1 MEHPRELR
9 AFTIVKVWV
18 NGELIDHDDSQV
30 GAFDHGLTVGDGVF
44 ETIAVRAGRPHA
56 VTRHLARLVR
66 SAVAMGLPAP
76 DAAALHTAVDEV
88 SATEDLTDA
97 VVRVVYTSG
106 SGPLSSARGDGTPT
120 AAVLLGP
127 APERPPSTDVVTVP
141 WPRNER
147 GALVGVKTTSYAENV
162 LALAEARRQ
171 DASEAIFANTA
182 GNLCEGSGSNVF
194 LVLGGRLL
202 TPPLS
207 AGCLAGVTRA
217 LIVERCR
224 LDVAERD
231 VPIGALAEADEAF
244 LTSAT
249 RNVQAIRRVDERSLP
264 SCPGPHTEAAARAY
278 ARLLETDP
286 DPT

>member
-1 MEHPRELR
+1 
-9 AFTIVKVWV
+9 VKVWV
-18 NGELIDHDDSQV
+18 NGELLDNDDSQV

-44 ETIAVRAGRPHA
+44 ETIAVRAGRPLA

-66 SAVAMGLPAP
+66 SAVALGLPAP
-76 DAAALHTAVDEV
+76 DTGALRAAVDEV
-88 SATEDLTDA
+88 TTAGGVTDA
-97 VVRVVYTSG
+97 VLRVVYTSG
-106 SGPLSSARGDGTPT
+106 TGPLGSDRGDGRPT

-127 APERPPSTDVVTVP
+127 SPERPESTDVITVP

-147 GALVGVKTTSYAENV
+147 GALAGVKTTSYAENV

-171 DASEAIFANTA
+171 TASEAIFANTA

-194 LVLGGRLL
+194 LVLDGQLS

-217 LIVERCR
+217 LVVERCG

-231 VPIGALAEADEAF
+231 VPMTALAAAEEAF

-249 RNVQAIRRVDERSLP
+249 RNVQAIRRVDGRALP
-264 SCPGPHTEAAARAY
+264 RCPGPLTEAAAAAY
-278 ARLLETDP
+278 ADLQATDP
-286 DPT
+286 DPV

>member
-1 MEHPRELR
+1 M
-9 AFTIVKVWV
+9 KVWV
-18 NGELIDHDDSQV
+18 NGELIDQDDSQV

-44 ETIAVRAGRPHA
+44 ETIAVRGGRPLA
-56 VTRHLARLVR
+56 VTRHLARLER
-66 SAVAMGLPAP
+66 SAVALGLPAP
-76 DAAALHTAVDEV
+76 DTTALRTAVDEV
-88 SATEDLTDA
+88 SAAGEVADA

-106 SGPLSSARGDGTPT
+106 SGPLGSDRGDGRPT
-120 AAVLLGP
+120 AAVLLGS

-162 LALAEARRQ
+162 LALAEARRRS
-171 DASEAIFANTA
+171 ATEAIFANTA

-194 LVLGGRLL
+194 LVLEGQLL

-217 LIVERCR
+217 LIVERCG
-224 LDVAERD
+224 LEVAERD
-231 VPIGALAEADEAF
+231 VPVSALAEAEEAF

-249 RNVQAIRRVDERSLP
+249 RNVQAIRRVDERPLP
-264 SCPGPHTEAAARAY
+264 ACPGPLTASASTAY
-278 ARLLETDP
+278 TRLQETDP

>member
-1 MEHPRELR
+1 M
-9 AFTIVKVWV
+9 KVWV
-18 NGELIDHDDSQV
+18 NGQLVDHDESQV

-44 ETIAVRAGRPHA
+44 ETIAVRSAQPLA

-76 DAAALHTAVDEV
+76 DVGPLRAAVDDV
-88 SATEDLTDA
+88 ITAGGATDA

-106 SGPLSSARGDGTPT
+106 AGPLGSDRGDGSPT

-127 APERPPSTDVVTVP
+127 TPERPAATDVVTVP

-147 GALVGVKTTSYAENV
+147 GALAGVKTTSYAENV
-162 LALAEARRQ
+162 LALAEARKAN
-171 DASEAIFANTA
+171 ASEAIFANTA

-194 LVLGGRLL
+194 LVHEGQLM

-217 LIVERCR
+217 LLLERCG
-224 LDVAERD
+224 LDIAERD
-231 VPIGALAEADEAF
+231 VPMRTLAAADEAF
-244 LTSAT
+244 ITSAT
-249 RNVQAIRRVDERSLP
+249 RHVQAVRAVDGRRLRL
-264 SCPGPHTEAAARAY
+264 CPGPETEAATSAY
-278 ARLLETDP
+278 SRLVTADP
-286 DPT
+286 DPTER

>member
-1 MEHPRELR
+1 M
-9 AFTIVKVWV
+9 KVWV

-44 ETIAVRAGRPHA
+44 ETIAVRDGRPLA
-56 VTRHLARLVR
+56 ATRHLARLVR
-66 SAVAMGLPAP
+66 SAVALGLPAP
-76 DAAALHTAVDEV
+76 DAAALRTAVDEV
-88 SATEDLTDA
+88 SAAGGVADA

-106 SGPLSSARGDGTPT
+106 SGPLSSDRGDGRPT
-120 AAVLLGP
+120 AAVLLGS

-147 GALVGVKTTSYAENV
+147 GALVGIKTTSYAENV
-162 LALAEARRQ
+162 LALSEARRQ
-171 DASEAIFANTA
+171 SASEAIFANTA

-194 LVLGGRLL
+194 LVVGGQLL

-217 LIVERCR
+217 LIVERCG
-224 LDVAERD
+224 LEVDERD
-231 VPIGALAEADEAF
+231 VPIGGLAEAEEAF
-244 LTSAT
+244 LSSAT
-249 RNVQAIRRVDERSLP
+249 RNVQAIRRVDERPLP
-264 SCPGPHTEAAARAY
+264 SCPGPLTAAASAAY
-278 ARLLETDP
+278 ARLQQTDP

>member
-1 MEHPRELR
+1 
-9 AFTIVKVWV
+9 VKVWV

-44 ETIAVRAGRPHA
+44 ETIAVRASRPLA

-66 SAVAMGLPAP
+66 SAVALGLPAP
-76 DAAALHTAVDEV
+76 DTDALRTAVDEV
-88 SATEDLTDA
+88 AGAGDVTDA

-106 SGPLSSARGDGTPT
+106 SGPLSSDRGEGKPT

-127 APERPPSTDVVTVP
+127 AAERPQSTDVITVP

-162 LALAEARRQ
+162 LALAEARRRG
-171 DASEAIFANTA
+171 ASEAIFANTS

-194 LVLGGRLL
+194 LALEGRLL

-217 LIVERCR
+217 LIVERCG
-224 LDVAERD
+224 LDVAEQD
-231 VPIGALAEADEAF
+231 VPVTMLAQADEAF

-249 RNVQAIRRVDERSLP
+249 RNVQAIRRVDERALP
-264 SCPGPHTEAAARAY
+264 RCPGPLTEAAAVAY
-278 ARLLETDP
+278 AGLQATDP
-286 DPT
+286 DPA

>member
-1 MEHPRELR
+1 M
-9 AFTIVKVWV
+9 KVWV
-18 NGELIDHDDSQV
+18 NGELLDNDDSRV

-44 ETIAVRAGRPHA
+44 ETIAVRAGRPLA

-66 SAVAMGLPAP
+66 SAVALGLPAP
-76 DAAALHTAVDEV
+76 DTGALRAAVDEV
-88 SATEDLTDA
+88 TTAGGVTDA

-106 SGPLSSARGDGTPT
+106 SGPLGSDRGDGRPT

-127 APERPPSTDVVTVP
+127 SPGRPESTDVITVP

-147 GALVGVKTTSYAENV
+147 GALAGVKTTSYAENV

-171 DASEAIFANTA
+171 CASEAIFANTA

-194 LVLGGRLL
+194 LVLDGQLS

-217 LIVERCR
+217 LVVERCG

-231 VPIGALAEADEAF
+231 VPMTALAAAEEAF

-249 RNVQAIRRVDERSLP
+249 RNVQAIRRVDGRALP
-264 SCPGPHTEAAARAY
+264 RCPGPLTEAAAAAY
-278 ARLLETDP
+278 ADLQATDP
-286 DPT
+286 DPL

>member
-1 MEHPRELR
+1 M
-9 AFTIVKVWV
+9 KVWV
-18 NGELIDHDDSQV
+18 NGELIDTDDSRV

-44 ETIAVRAGRPHA
+44 ETIAVRDGRPLA

-66 SAVAMGLPAP
+66 SAVALGLPAP
-76 DAAALHTAVDEV
+76 DTGSLRTAVDEV
-88 SATEDLTDA
+88 TTAADVTD
-97 VVRVVYTSG
+97 VVLRVVYTSG
-106 SGPLSSARGDGTPT
+106 SGPLGSDRGDSSPT

-162 LALAEARRQ
+162 LALSEARRQ
-171 DASEAIFANTA
+171 CASEAIFANTA

-194 LVLGGRLL
+194 LVLDGRLM

-217 LIVERCR
+217 LVIERCG

-231 VPIGALAEADEAF
+231 VPMTALAAAEEAF

-249 RNVQAIRRVDERSLP
+249 RNVQAIRRVDGRGLP
-264 SCPGPHTEAAARAY
+264 RCPGPRTEEAAAAY
-278 ARLLETDP
+278 TALQQTDP
-286 DPT
+286 DPS

>member
-1 MEHPRELR
+1 M
-9 AFTIVKVWV
+9 KVWV
-18 NGELIDHDDSQV
+18 NGELLDNDDSQV

-44 ETIAVRAGRPHA
+44 ETIAVRAGRPLA
-56 VTRHLARLVR
+56 ATRHLARLVR
-66 SAVAMGLPAP
+66 SAVALGLPAP
-76 DAAALHTAVDEV
+76 DTVALRAAVDEV
-88 SATEDLTDA
+88 TTAGDVTDA

-106 SGPLSSARGDGTPT
+106 SGPLGSDRGDGRPT

-127 APERPPSTDVVTVP
+127 LPERPTSTDVITVP

-171 DASEAIFANTA
+171 RASEAIFGNTA

-194 LVLGGRLL
+194 VVLDGRLL

-231 VPIGALAEADEAF
+231 LPMAALAEAEEAF

-249 RNVQAIRRVDERSLP
+249 RNVQAIRRVDGRPLP
-264 SCPGPHTEAAARAY
+264 RCPGRETEAAAQAY
-278 ARLLETDP
+278 AELQATDP
-286 DPT
+286 DPA